1 MLGRSRF
8 DMRDDKTPEPGDL
21 PGVEAEC
28 AIATAVIVDAL
39 TREPEQ
45 VCEVISRPLG
55 CGERPLLTRAPV
67 DK

>member
-28 AIATAVIVDAL
+28 AIATAVIV
-39 TREPEQ
+39 EPEQ